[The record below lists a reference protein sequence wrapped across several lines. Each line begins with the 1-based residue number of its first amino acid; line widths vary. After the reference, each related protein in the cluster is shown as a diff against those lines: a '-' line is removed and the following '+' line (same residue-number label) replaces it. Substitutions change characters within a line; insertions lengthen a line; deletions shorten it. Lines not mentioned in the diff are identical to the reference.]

1 MFIMLRKWNIKNDQ
15 ANLKSYLIGFKYNR
29 EKYCSHQINNIYN
42 KVLLRYEGILVDF
55 GYKVNNPY
63 KYLEPYSQFNKLY
76 EIIL

>member
-1 MFIMLRKWNIKNDQ
+1 MEVDYRNNNDEHE
-15 ANLKSYLIGFKYNR
+15 I
-29 EKYCSHQINNIYN
+29 
-42 KVLLRYEGILVDF
+42 VDF